1 MTKKLCIRSTLIGML
16 ITANGAAL
24 AVNEI
29 EPNDTPASAQQLV
42 IGSDG
47 TAQVTGIIGIS
58 SSSLVDDVDFYSFR
72 GYANNAVTIDIDGG
86 MLDADCIVGLD
97 STLTLLAPDGT
108 VLAQSTDNFVLDD
121 GSVCG
126 FDPRIDN
133 QNLPVDGTYLIAVT
147 GNQDVV
153 LSANSI
159 VLGPLGANSNGPY
172 TMLISGVNAPAPQP
186 APVPQP
192 VPAPQPQVQ
201 HINIEVRPGSREIVP
216 LNPAA
221 KGVLPVALLSSTVFN
236 ALNVDTGSLRFGAT
250 GKEDSLVR
258 CNKEGVD
265 VNHDGLPD
273 LLCQFDNQKAKFQ
286 VGDTQAFVTGTNASK
301 AFDGQ
306 GWLKVVAGKR
316 RKR

>member
-1 MTKKLCIRSTLIGML
+1 MTKKFCIRSTLISML
-16 ITANGAAL
+16 ITASGAAL

-29 EPNDTPASAQQLV
+29 EPNDTPASAQQLTV
-42 IGSDG
+42 GSDG
-47 TAQVTGIIGIS
+47 TAQVTGIIGTS
-58 SSSLVDDVDFYSFR
+58 SSSQVDDIDFYSFR

-86 MLDADCIVGLD
+86 MLDADCVVGLD

-108 VLAQSTDNFVLDD
+108 VLAQSADNFVLDD

-126 FDPRIDN
+126 LDPRIDN

-153 LSANSI
+153 LSADSI
-159 VLGPLGANSNGPY
+159 VLGPLGINSNGPY
-172 TMLISGVNAPAPQP
+172 TMLLSGVIAPA
-186 APVPQP
+186 PQP

-201 HINIEVRPGSREIVP
+201 HINIEVRPGSKEVVP

-221 KGVLPVALLSSTVFN
+221 KGILPVALLSSAVFN
-236 ALNVDTGSLRFGAT
+236 ALNVDTRSLRFGAT

-258 CNKEGVD
+258 CNKEGAD

-273 LLCQFDNQKAKFQ
+273 LVCQFDNQKAHFQ
-286 VGDTQAFVTGTNASK
+286 LGDTQAFVSGTNAGK
-301 AFDGQ
+301 PFDGQ

-316 RKR
+316 RNR